1 MCSWG
6 VVGRWGSVGGAGRCV
21 MVALRRCDRR
31 LRPTVRRTA
40 PRGHGAAGAPT
51 SISRINFPH
60 QLPTHI
66 HSFPVG
72 PSSAPVSGLVRRERG
87 TTGAAYSTCST
98 SSSVFLAKG
107 LAQRDTDK
115 RPDRPNRTK
124 QYYM

>member
-21 MVALRRCDRR
+21 ATMRPSPPTDGATHRATWPRR
-31 LRPTVRRTA
+31 
-40 PRGHGAAGAPT
+40 RGRSH
-51 SISRINFPH
+51 INFPH
-60 QLPTHI
+60 QLPTHM

-72 PSSAPVSGLVRRERG
+72 PSRSSAPVAQCDASEGPQAQHTVLV
-87 TTGAAYSTCST
+87 APA
-98 SSSVFLAKG
+98 VALLFLAKG